1 MNVLG
6 GVGGDSPSSCKLSM
20 DRSWMKAHLP
30 SRLNGVGLRSWE
42 RVADFAWFASVASCI
57 ALDDPDLNLA
67 RKFLGDRGKEAYE
80 IVLDAIG
87 GPSYL
92 DNKCKYELIP
102 IGEPDVLSE
111 STFYRDLFEN
121 EKKLRLQKEFQNL
134 ANLVAHKK
142 FVEFV
147 DHSNDS
153 EKIVMESTKRENVLF
168 SPMSSLLISFS
179 LIRV

>member
-1 MNVLG
+1 MG
-6 GVGGDSPSSCKLSM
+6 E
-20 DRSWMKAHLP
+20 
-30 SRLNGVGLRSWE
+30 SRRFCMVCICC
-42 RVADFAWFASVASCI
+42 SCI
-57 ALDDPDLNLA
+57 ALSDPDLNLA
-67 RKFLGDRGKEAYE
+67 RKFLKDQGREAYE

-92 DNKCKYELIP
+92 DNNCKYELIP

-134 ANLVAHKK
+134 ANLVAHQK
-142 FVEFV
+142 FVEYV

-153 EKIVMESTKRENVLF
+153 EKIVMESTKREN
-168 SPMSSLLISFS
+168 SSLLISFA